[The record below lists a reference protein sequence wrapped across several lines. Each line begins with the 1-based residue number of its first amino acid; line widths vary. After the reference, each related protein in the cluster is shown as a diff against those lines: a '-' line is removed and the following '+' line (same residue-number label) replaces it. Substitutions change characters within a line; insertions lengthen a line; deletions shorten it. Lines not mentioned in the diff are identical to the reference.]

1 MPVVSPG
8 FAVPLGNVK
17 DKDGKLS
24 PLYIT
29 PVWQIFFQSLNE
41 LTNLDSAFLSLV
53 ADRVESLRQ
62 TPGIGPVATMARAG
76 RVAALMAQ
84 NAADAA
90 QSAADS
96 NTARIKELTFLNY

>member
-8 FAVPLGNVK
+8 FAVPLGNIK

-24 PLYIT
+24 PLFIT

-41 LTNLDSAFLSLV
+41 LNNLDSAFLGVV
-53 ADRVESLRQ
+53 ADRVEALRQ
-62 TPGIGPVATMARAG
+62 TPGIGPVATLARAG
-76 RVAALMAQ
+76 RVAAL
-84 NAADAA
+84 AA